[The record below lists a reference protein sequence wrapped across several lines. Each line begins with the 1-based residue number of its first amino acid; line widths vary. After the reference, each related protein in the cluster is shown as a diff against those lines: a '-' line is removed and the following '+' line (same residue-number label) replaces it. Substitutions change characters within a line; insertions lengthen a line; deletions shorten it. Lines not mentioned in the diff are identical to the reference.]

1 MLGVFVLVG
10 VGVGVFEVGVLV
22 GVLVGVR
29 VGVGVYVGVGVGDIV
44 QSNTWKV
51 SHPSASIIFII
62 RGFSSDNSF
71 GIKSSK
77 EVGGTANKISDTK

>member
-1 MLGVFVLVG
+1 VLVG

-22 GVLVGVR
+22 GVILGVT

-44 QSNTWKV
+44 QSITWKV

-62 RGFSSDNSF
+62 RGFNPDNSF
-71 GIKSSK
+71 GITSSK
-77 EVGGTANKISDTK
+77 EGGTEVKISDTK